1 MQQNLYEAHDAPERN
16 PRTKRGQRW
25 IAAQTTATEEAL
37 AGIGG
42 VEGAHFEMESCTTC
56 SG

>member
-16 PRTKRGQRW
+16 LRTKRGQRW

-42 VEGAHFEMESCTTC
+42 VEGAHFEMESLYDL
-56 SG
+56 